1 MIIFEL
7 TFIAMKKASYLFSA
21 MLMVACFTQPVSA
34 QFEGQITYESYEYE
48 GEQKQKNDE
57 FALSITPDR
66 ILLQG
71 EKQYNFMDAIET
83 EGVLVRL
90 DFEDFV
96 FLTGEDN
103 VLRISKTD
111 ITSFMNMVS
120 DEGDAK
126 EMEEDTE
133 DINYERSGESQTIQ
147 GYNCEKFI
155 FRDDS
160 EGDEYMAVWMT
171 KDINV
176 NWGMLAE
183 PWSGNA
189 KAIIENFPMKLIF
202 EENYFPVRVESYDG
216 NELESV
222 LEASE
227 INESPIAR
235 AMVNIPSGV
244 QVLGLWDF
252 LSRKANEQN

>member
-1 MIIFEL
+1 
-7 TFIAMKKASYLFSA
+7 MKKASYLFSA

-48 GEQKQKNDE
+48 EDEKQKTDE
-57 FALSITPDR
+57 FALFITPER

-71 EKQYNFMDAIET
+71 EKQYQFMDAIET

-103 VLRISKTD
+103 VLKISKMD

-120 DEGDAK
+120 GESDTQ
-126 EMEEDTE
+126 EMEEQTE
-133 DINYERSGESQTIQ
+133 NINYERTGETQTIR
-147 GYNCEKFI
+147 GYDSEKII

-160 EGDEYMAVWMT
+160 EGGEYMAVWMT

-183 PWSGNA
+183 PWSGD
-189 KAIIENFPMKLIF
+189 IEAVINNFPMKLIF
-202 EENYFPVRVESYDG
+202 EENYFPVRAENYDG
-216 NELESV
+216 NGLKSV
-222 LEASE
+222 IEATE
-227 INESPIAR
+227 INESSVAR

-244 QVLGLWDF
+244 KVLGLWDF
-252 LSRKANEQN
+252 LSRKANNQN